1 MPFSGTSLVV
11 ATPLEGLSAALLQ
24 ETCVG
29 AYGPETMIDSAFL
42 TGVEERGYDLFVGY
56 GWECRERRAPAD
68 WLQFLLFD
76 IKPGSQFL

>member
-1 MPFSGTSLVV
+1 
-11 ATPLEGLSAALLQ
+11 
-24 ETCVG
+24 
-29 AYGPETMIDSAFL
+29 MIDSAFL